1 MYTAGGNQNPS
12 NTTRH
17 LTEGQLTPT
26 RLHASVCFE
35 AGEQEEVGPT
45 ALQAEGGRC
54 ASGGVRSAPSLTGP
68 ARLSVASKLSRV
80 RALRSDHLSF
90 PSALLAGRAMFRFF
104 PPKLLGPSPSF
115 SRLSGSPTSV
125 IHPSGISLP
134 TLCPTRRRHGRSA
147 CLLPCHLLSPSLMIL
162 SLAKLSRPGQP
173 LPPTTSHI
181 QHRLR

>member
-1 MYTAGGNQNPS
+1 M
-12 NTTRH
+12 
-17 LTEGQLTPT
+17 
-26 RLHASVCFE
+26 CFE

-104 PPKLLGPSPSF
+104 PPQAAGSVTELFQTLRQSDVGHSPQRHFTSYSLSHPKKARPFRLPSALPSPF
-115 SRLSGSPTSV
+115 PFPDDFVIGQVIPT
-125 IHPSGISLP
+125 GTTP
-134 TLCPTRRRHGRSA
+134 TPYH
-147 CLLPCHLLSPSLMIL
+147 L
-162 SLAKLSRPGQP
+162 SLI
-173 LPPTTSHI
+173 HI
-181 QHRLR
+181 